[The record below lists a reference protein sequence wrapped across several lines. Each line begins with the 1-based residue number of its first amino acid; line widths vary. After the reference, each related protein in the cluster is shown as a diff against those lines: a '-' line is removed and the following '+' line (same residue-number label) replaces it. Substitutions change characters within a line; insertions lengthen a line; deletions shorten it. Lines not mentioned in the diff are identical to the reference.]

1 MVSTLRK
8 ILSLTL
14 SVSVVLLLFLPKAQA
29 QGQDILSFLNSVWIW
44 AGWLLFL
51 AFGIIFIL
59 VSIMIAPRFPGISR
73 LLFGIGTFSLVGSLF
88 LIELAYVLPFLQKGE
103 ISYSECQTI
112 VQENV
117 LATAACIIV
126 GYAPTKE
133 ATSITSLSF
142 WIFVVIIPLFIL
154 IYLFYDFVSISGMIE
169 NKNARAV
176 IGVGF
181 GFLAFRGFLASKFV
195 NFLSYGLF
203 GIALLVIDLILASG
217 LLGYGNK
224 FYRKWFEKSIER
236 GKRREDATK
245 TAREEVKKLLEALI
259 DPKTPNPSE
268 YFLKHKSEVEP
279 YFDYL
284 GLTKEFKALYDLA
297 VAPKSKNELRTL
309 AQKYLEE
316 WKL

>member
-112 VQENV
+112 VQEN
-117 LATAACIIV
+117 LLDTAACIIV

-154 IYLFYDFVSISGMIE
+154 IYIFYDFVSISGMIE
-169 NKNARAV
+169 DKNARAV

-203 GIALLVIDLILASG
+203 GFKISFG
-217 LLGYGNK
+217 FFS
-224 FYRKWFEKSIER
+224 FY
-236 GKRREDATK
+236 
-245 TAREEVKKLLEALI
+245 
-259 DPKTPNPSE
+259 
-268 YFLKHKSEVEP
+268 
-279 YFDYL
+279 
-284 GLTKEFKALYDLA
+284 
-297 VAPKSKNELRTL
+297 
-309 AQKYLEE
+309 
-316 WKL
+316 